1 MPRKRG
7 RRGLGGAAAAARGV
21 AAVDAPPDVA
31 ACCGGFAPALALA
44 FDERSLAPLT
54 EELLCGGGVRGAA
67 AFVATAAGPGSR
79 DDRGVGGE
87 HAAPPP
93 PPVASCITPPAPPAE
108 EPLLCGGGGGGTEAE
123 VVSDAVSLAD
133 VGILQN
139 TASGCVMI
147 AGELKLAAPVVLRVA
162 AALLAAS
169 GAVVRVTALGM
180 GLEEV
185 TLHMAVRGH
194 ARARA
199 APPSSPRALAFLH
212 ARCPPPPPSLC
223 ARP

>member
-1 MPRKRG
+1 MPKKRG
-7 RRGLGGAAAAARGV
+7 SRGHGGAAAAACG
-21 AAVDAPPDVA
+21 AALDAPPEVA
-31 ACCGGFAPALALA
+31 SSGGDIAPALALA

-139 TASGCVMI
+139 IASGVMI

-162 AALLAAS
+162 AALSAAS

-180 GLEEV
+180 GFEEV